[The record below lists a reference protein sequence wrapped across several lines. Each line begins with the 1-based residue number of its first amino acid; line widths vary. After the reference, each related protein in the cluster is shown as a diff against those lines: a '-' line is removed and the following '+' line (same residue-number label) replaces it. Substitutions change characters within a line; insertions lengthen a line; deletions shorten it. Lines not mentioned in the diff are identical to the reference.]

1 MAEAIRYAADH
12 NAKVVNISQ
21 AAPASFYPAHCP
33 QQVQVAVAYA
43 AEKDVVVV
51 AGAGNDGDGVNSPNW
66 PAACAGVLAV
76 GGVDS
81 RGEPWVKTQRQDY
94 VSVAAPGVGVGTI
107 GKDGK
112 LGHYGAGTSQATALT
127 SGAAALIRSRYPEMP
142 AREVVQRL
150 IGTALDV
157 GPKGK
162 DDQTGY
168 GVIRIPRALTQEV
181 PKSTPNP
188 PYERLDQWL
197 ASGRTAGPTFT
208 PQPGGGGPLIKGWYI
223 AVGAVV
229 LVLAVIAAIV
239 AVVVVRQRGGRGAAA
254 NPAPHSWQDVP
265 PPPYGQPGAPPPP
278 YGQQGTHPR
287 PHGRQSESPPPNGEE
302 GVPPG
307 SGQDA
312 PGAD

>member
-1 MAEAIRYAADH
+1 
-12 NAKVVNISQ
+12 
-21 AAPASFYPAHCP
+21 
-33 QQVQVAVAYA
+33 
-43 AEKDVVVV
+43 
-51 AGAGNDGDGVNSPNW
+51 
-66 PAACAGVLAV
+66 
-76 GGVDS
+76 VDS